1 MTDSPAE
8 DGTAAVRPV
17 PFISRVR
24 LKNYKSIAECDVSL
38 GPLTIL
44 VGPNGSALTEASGHV
59 QVLATSQSSD
69 LLDRDDLD
77 ASVIRPVTMHDGLT
91 LIGEVDDASREN
103 AEKKLYTLGE
113 LMRGNQLTPK
123 LPQAGGVAAD
133 GA

>member
-103 AEKKLYTLGE
+103 AEK
-113 LMRGNQLTPK
+113 
-123 LPQAGGVAAD
+123 
-133 GA
+133 